1 MTAPA
6 ALARRRREMAAAYAR
21 ASRRHKPSADLA
33 RALVAI
39 TCQLLKAEIRAA
51 RSKAREPGRQPDLF
65 GAAP

>member
-1 MTAPA
+1 MAGPA

-21 ASRRHKPSADLA
+21 AARRHEPRADLA
-33 RALVAI
+33 RSLVAL

-51 RSKAREPGRQPDLF
+51 RVKAREPAPQPDLF